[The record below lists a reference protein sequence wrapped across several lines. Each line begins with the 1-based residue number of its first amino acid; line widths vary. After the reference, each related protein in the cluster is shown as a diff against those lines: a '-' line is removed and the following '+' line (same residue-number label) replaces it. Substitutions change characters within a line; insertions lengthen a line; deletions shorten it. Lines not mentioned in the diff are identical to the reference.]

1 MTEAE
6 AASREEREDDTV
18 WEFFPVAYHGARGVR
33 GIGTTHKGFP
43 SMLTILQIPLRAQMD
58 FPHEK
63 DQNKTQGDKASLE
76 CETDLYSLPVLSSK
90 TLLNHCNEA
99 FFSKSKSSAVIE

>member
-1 MTEAE
+1 
-6 AASREEREDDTV
+6 
-18 WEFFPVAYHGARGVR
+18 
-33 GIGTTHKGFP
+33 
-43 SMLTILQIPLRAQMD
+43 MD
-58 FPHEK
+58 VPPEK

-76 CETDLYSLPVLSSK
+76 WETDLYSLPVLSSK

>member
-1 MTEAE
+1 MTEVE
-6 AASREEREDDTV
+6 AVSRDERKDDTV
-18 WEFFPVAYHGARGVR
+18 WELFPVADYGAREVQGL
-33 GIGTTHKGFP
+33 GTTHKGLP

-63 DQNKTQGDKASLE
+63 DQNKTQGYKASLE

>member
-1 MTEAE
+1 MTEVE
-6 AASREEREDDTV
+6 AASRDERKDDTV
-18 WEFFPVAYHGARGVR
+18 WELFPVADHGARGL
-33 GIGTTHKGFP
+33 GTTHKGLP
-43 SMLTILQIPLRAQMD
+43 SMLTVLQIPLRAQMD

-63 DQNKTQGDKASLE
+63 DQNKTQGDKAALE